1 MVRRRVPLATAATE
15 ASKKGG
21 PCRLGCRLILVTFL
35 SHYPVKNSRSWLP
48 LSVFFLA
55 ATLAR
60 AATLIYPVE
69 AIDDLWQLPA
79 DDFRQKYVGINISGI
94 GPSDEGWYV
103 RYKHENLTYLF
114 GPLTDSEAARKK
126 KWELEAVRDAAI
138 RNRPT
143 LTSSKVDYVKFTYS
157 GVFGKGGGDG
167 SGAGG
172 SRMSKDGKSGPDGD
186 LDGDGIPNSKDN
198 DMDGDGIPNDQDTDS
213 DGDGVPNG
221 KDDYAFGTNPDG
233 DGRGGIANGGSG
245 DGQGDGAGGEGKD
258 GKGGKGGKE
267 GQMAGLDGQG
277 GDQAGGPDGKGG
289 KKGGQGSKSAGDG
302 GDGSAGGG
310 QQGGA
315 QKVASAKV
323 GKGGSAGGQQG
334 SQSGQ
339 SGQQAGQAGSQGSS
353 GGQSGGQQGQGGSPG
368 GPSGGGQ
375 GGGSNPLQ
383 LLGSLLK
390 AILGL

>member
-1 MVRRRVPLATAATE
+1 MVRRRVLRATTVTR
-15 ASKKGG
+15 ASKEGG
-21 PCRLGCRLILVTFL
+21 SCQLGCRLILATFL
-35 SHYPVKNSRSWLP
+35 YPYPVKNSRSWLP
-48 LSVFFLA
+48 LPVFFLA

-143 LTSSKVDYVKFTYS
+143 LTSSKVDHVKFTYS
-157 GVFGKGGGDG
+157 SVFGKGGGDG

-172 SRMSKDGKSGPDGD
+172 SRMSKDGKGEPDGA
-186 LDGDGIPNSKDN
+186 LDGE
-198 DMDGDGIPNDQDTDS
+198 
-213 DGDGVPNG
+213 G
-221 KDDYAFGTNPDG
+221 KV
-233 DGRGGIANGGSG
+233 GIANGGSG
-245 DGQGDGAGGEGKD
+245 DGQGDAAGGEGKD

-267 GQMAGLDGQG
+267 GPLAGLDGQG
-277 GDQAGGPDGKGG
+277 GDQEGGPDGKGG

-302 GDGSAGGG
+302 GDSSVGGG

-323 GKGGSAGGQQG
+323 GKSGSAGGQQG
-334 SQSGQ
+334 GQSGQ

-368 GPSGGGQ
+368 GPSGGGR

-383 LLGSLLK
+383 LLGSLLR

>member
-1 MVRRRVPLATAATE
+1 M
-15 ASKKGG
+15 
-21 PCRLGCRLILVTFL
+21 
-35 SHYPVKNSRSWLP
+35 KNPRSWLP
-48 LSVFFLA
+48 LSVLFLA
-55 ATLAR
+55 ASLAR

-79 DDFRQKYVGINISGI
+79 DDFRQKYAGINISGI

-114 GPLTDSEAARKK
+114 GPLADSEAARKK

-167 SGAGG
+167 SGAGAGG

-258 GKGGKGGKE
+258 GKGGKGGKD

-277 GDQAGGPDGKGG
+277 GDGAGGPDGNGG

-323 GKGGSAGGQQG
+323 GKSGSAGGQQG
-334 SQSGQ
+334 GHRGADQSIRGVHGQ
-339 SGQQAGQAGSQGSS
+339 D
-353 GGQSGGQQGQGGSPG
+353 
-368 GPSGGGQ
+368 
-375 GGGSNPLQ
+375 
-383 LLGSLLK
+383 
-390 AILGL
+390 

>member
-1 MVRRRVPLATAATE
+1 
-15 ASKKGG
+15 
-21 PCRLGCRLILVTFL
+21 
-35 SHYPVKNSRSWLP
+35 
-48 LSVFFLA
+48 VFFLA

-79 DDFRQKYVGINISGI
+79 DDFRQKYAGINISGI

-114 GPLTDSEAARKK
+114 GPLADSEAARKK

-157 GVFGKGGGDG
+157 SVFGKGGGDG

-172 SRMSKDGKSGPDGD
+172 SRMSKDGKSGPDGA
-186 LDGDGIPNSKDN
+186 LDGDGKGVIAKD
-198 DMDGDGIPNDQDTDS
+198 
-213 DGDGVPNG
+213 
-221 KDDYAFGTNPDG
+221 
-233 DGRGGIANGGSG
+233 GSG

-258 GKGGKGGKE
+258 GKGGKGGKD

-277 GDQAGGPDGKGG
+277 GDGAGGDQAGGQDGKGG
-289 KKGGQGSKSAGDG
+289 KKGGKGSKSVGV
-302 GDGSAGGG
+302 GDGSDGSEGGG

-315 QKVASAKV
+315 PKVASAKG
-323 GKGGSAGGQQG
+323 GKSGSAGGQQG
-334 SQSGQ
+334 GQSGQ

-375 GGGSNPLQ
+375 GGGGNPLQ
-383 LLGSLLK
+383 LIGALLR

>member
-1 MVRRRVPLATAATE
+1 M
-15 ASKKGG
+15 
-21 PCRLGCRLILVTFL
+21 
-35 SHYPVKNSRSWLP
+35 KNFRSWLP
-48 LSVFFLA
+48 LSVFLLA
-55 ATLAR
+55 ATLAQ

-79 DDFRQKYVGINISGI
+79 DDFRQKYAGINISGI

-114 GPLTDSEAARKK
+114 GPLADSEAARKK

-138 RNRPT
+138 RNRPN

-167 SGAGG
+167 SGAGAGG

-198 DMDGDGIPNDQDTDS
+198 DMDGDGIPNDQDPDS

-233 DGRGGIANGGSG
+233 DGKGGIAKDGSG

-258 GKGGKGGKE
+258 GKGGKGGKD

-277 GDQAGGPDGKGG
+277 GDGAGGDQAGGQDGKGG
-289 KKGGQGSKSAGDG
+289 KKGGKGSKSGGVGDG
-302 GDGSAGGG
+302 GDGSEGGG
-310 QQGGA
+310 QQGGG
-315 QKVASAKV
+315 QKVASAKG
-323 GKGGSAGGQQG
+323 GKSGSAGGQQG
-334 SQSGQ
+334 GHSGQ

-375 GGGSNPLQ
+375 GGGGNPLQ
-383 LLGSLLK
+383 LIGALLR